1 MSTNAPKV
9 SIIVPVYNVEKYLR
23 ECLDSI
29 CGQTMREI
37 EIICV
42 DDGATDSSGA
52 ILDEYA
58 ARDAR
63 IQVIHKQNGGLASA
77 RNAGMKSMTGK
88 YVLFVDSDDYIS
100 PTLCEHAFQ
109 KAEET
114 GAEMT
119 LFHHA
124 LDENGKIC
132 PLDFKNNSFLG
143 TGPLGNLKAFFELG
157 PNVWKTL
164 WKRAFLEEFSM
175 SYHEDTQWEDAPFT
189 SRGAFLARKV
199 ALLPET
205 HYFYRSNPDSLMR
218 ASNSPN
224 FSLFNVKAF
233 NYAWNDIQNESP
245 AREVKAFLLTQKLIF
260 VYYGYTHSASKF
272 LKTFRRNIREG
283 VLPGELEMLRAG
295 ELDVLPLIRY
305 FFLSIYGNRKE
316 RLNGKLRLFKFH
328 VIRWI
333 ERTFH
338 VRIYPEG

>member
-1 MSTNAPKV
+1 MSTNPPKI

-23 ECLDSI
+23 DCLDSL

-37 EIICV
+37 EILCV

-52 ILDEYA
+52 ILDDYA

-63 IQVIHKQNGGLASA
+63 IQVIHKQNGGQASA
-77 RNAGMKSMTGK
+77 RNVGLNIAKGD
-88 YVLFVDSDDYIS
+88 YVLFVDSDDYLS
-100 PTLCEHAFQ
+100 TGLCEKSSR

-114 GAEMT
+114 GADMT
-119 LFHHA
+119 LFYYSE
-124 LDENGKIC
+124 DEEGKIR
-132 PLDFKNNSFLG
+132 PIEFRNHSLLG
-143 TGPLGNLKAFFELG
+143 TSPLGNLKAFFELG
-157 PNVWKTL
+157 PTVWKTL
-164 WKRAFLEEFSM
+164 WKRDFLTREGVLFQEGLL
-175 SYHEDTQWEDAPFT
+175 WEDVPFT
-189 SRGAFLARKV
+189 AYYAFRASKV
-199 ALLPET
+199 ALLPEIG
-205 HYFYRSNPDSLMR
+205 YYYRQNPKSTMNQN
-218 ASNSPN
+218 NSPTASR
-224 FSLFNVKAF
+224 FSVQAF
-233 NYAWNDIQNESP
+233 NLAWELIQPFNPS
-245 AREVKAFLLTQKLIF
+245 ADVKSFIFTEKLRL
-260 VYYGYTHSASKF
+260 VYYGYTHSAAKF

-305 FFLSIYGNRKE
+305 FFLSIYGNRRE